1 MIYAA
6 DFSLA
11 TLLSSMSWTFNSNN
25 FLWLGN
31 ALTLVHSTDDPT
43 NPTDNVLV
51 GLHDTNVRLFPL
63 STPPPSLALSRFP
76 RAASKTSAL

>member
-1 MIYAA
+1 MDMIYAA

-31 ALTLVHSTDDPT
+31 ALTLVHSSDDPT
-43 NPTDNVLV
+43 NPTDNVLRV
-51 GLHDTNVRLFPL
+51 HAPSSQICTETNKRN
-63 STPPPSLALSRFP
+63 TC
-76 RAASKTSAL
+76 